1 MASEADTLRAER
13 DELLAIVRECQ
24 GVLAMLT
31 VPKQISGSTLLNAWA
46 ACVAAETRARQALQG
61 LPHPGT
67 DPDPPN
73 QG

>member
-46 ACVAAETRARQALQG
+46 ACVAAETRARQALQN
-61 LPHPGT
+61 T
-67 DPDPPN
+67 EAA
-73 QG
+73 